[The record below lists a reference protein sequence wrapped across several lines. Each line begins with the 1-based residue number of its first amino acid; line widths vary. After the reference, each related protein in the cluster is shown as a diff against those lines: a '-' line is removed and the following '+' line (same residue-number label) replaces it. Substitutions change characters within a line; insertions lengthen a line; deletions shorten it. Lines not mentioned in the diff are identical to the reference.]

1 MTDENKN
8 DDSKSTKRT
17 VTEEIEGVGNQVLER
32 VQDLVRQGNVRRLI
46 IKTADNKV
54 IIDTTL
60 TLGAVAGGVI
70 GLALGIPAMV
80 IATLAATVA
89 RVKIEV
95 VREITEEDVKTNKK
109 KVEIKDE

>member
-1 MTDENKN
+1 MSDENNTSNK
-8 DDSKSTKRT
+8 KT
-17 VTEEIEGVGNQVLER
+17 VTEEIEGVGNQILER

-46 IKTADNKV
+46 VKTADNKV

-70 GLALGIPAMV
+70 GLTLGLPVMV
-80 IATLAATVA
+80 VAALAATVA
-89 RVKIEV
+89 RVKVEV

>member
-1 MTDENKN
+1 MSDENKDTN
-8 DDSKSTKRT
+8 KKT
-17 VTEEIEGVGNQVLER
+17 VTEEIEGVGNQLLER
-32 VQDLVRQGNVRRLI
+32 LQELVRQGNVRRLI
-46 IKTADNKV
+46 VKTADNKV

-70 GLALGIPAMV
+70 GLTLGIPAMIV
-80 IATLAATVA
+80 ATLAATVA

-95 VREITEEDVKTNKK
+95 VREITEEDVKSNKK